1 MSRWVA
7 WPDGQTR
14 IGYGA
19 DYNPEQWGPDVW
31 REDVA
36 LMREAGV
43 SIVSLGIFAWA
54 RLEPVDG
61 SYDFSLFDQVMDLLH
76 ENGVAVC
83 LATATASPPAWL
95 AQKHP
100 ELLPVDADGRV
111 MGFGGR
117 QSWCPSSRTF
127 TSYATR
133 LVRRLAEH
141 YRSHPALVAWHVSNE
156 YGCHN
161 SRCYCEVS
169 AVEFRRWLQ
178 KRYGDIARL
187 NQAWAT
193 DFWSQ
198 RYSSFDQIEPPRL
211 APTFCNPTQQLDYAR
226 FCSDEL
232 LGQYFAE
239 RDVLHEVTPDIPV
252 TTNFMSN
259 LGTKNMDYLR
269 WGPEQDFVST
279 DHYLAEWHAE
289 TEAEL
294 AFGAD
299 LTRGCSG
306 GAPWMLMEQS
316 TSAVNW
322 GRVNRPKV
330 PGEMWRNT
338 LAQVA
343 RGADSISY
351 FQWRAS
357 AGGAEKFHSAMVP
370 HAGPDSRVFRE
381 VVEQG
386 RRLAKLTELVGSR
399 SDNKVALLFDYPS
412 WWASEQDSH
421 PRQDF
426 SYRDT
431 ALAWYLPLWR
441 QNVGVDVIGVEADL
455 SPYDLVVVPALYLT
469 SDATADAI
477 RAAAER
483 GATVLVTYFSGLVD
497 DDDRIRLGGYPGAFR
512 DLLGVRVEEFIPL
525 RAGSTVA
532 LSDGSTVSRWA
543 EDLSVT
549 DATAVLSYVGGPL
562 DGKPAVTVRE
572 AGAGRAWYVSAE
584 LPPAAI
590 ATLMGRI
597 LSEAGIAAPATW
609 EGELEIVRRGQH
621 LVAINHSEAPAT
633 LYVTGHE
640 LLTGESATASRE
652 IPAGETAVVRL
663 SRSDE
668 SRRPCGPRPL
678 VSQ

>member
-1 MSRWVA
+1 MSRWLT
-7 WPDGQTR
+7 WPDCQTR

-19 DYNPEQWGPDVW
+19 DYNPEQWDPAVW
-31 REDVA
+31 REDVV

-43 SIVSLGIFAWA
+43 TIVSLGIFSWA
-54 RLEPVDG
+54 RIEPSDG
-61 SYDFSLFDQVMDLLH
+61 TYDFSLFDEVMDLLH
-76 ENGVAVC
+76 ENGIAVC
-83 LATATASPPAWL
+83 LATGTASPPAWL
-95 AQKHP
+95 VQKHP
-100 ELLPVDADGRV
+100 EMLPVDADGRTL
-111 MGFGGR
+111 GFGGR

-141 YRSHPALVAWHVSNE
+141 YRGHPALVAWHVSNE

-161 SRCYCEVS
+161 SRCYCDVT
-169 AVEFRRWLQ
+169 AVEFRRWLVA
-178 KRYGDIARL
+178 RYGDIDQL
-187 NQAWAT
+187 NHAWAT

-198 RYSSFDQIEPPRL
+198 RYASYDQVDPPRL
-211 APTFCNPTQQLDYAR
+211 APTFCNPTQQLDFAR

-232 LGQYFAE
+232 LAQYLAE
-239 RDVLHEVTPDIPV
+239 RDLLHEVTPDIPV

-279 DHYLAEWHAE
+279 DHYLAEWHPE

-299 LTRGCSG
+299 LTRGCAG
-306 GAPWMLMEQS
+306 GDRWMLMEQS

-343 RGADSISY
+343 RGADAISY

-357 AGGAEKFHSAMVP
+357 AGGAEKFHSAMLP
-370 HAGPDSRVFRE
+370 HAGPDTRVFRE

-386 RRLAKLTELVGSR
+386 RRLDLLTDLVGSR

-426 SYRDT
+426 SYRNT
-431 ALAWYLPLWR
+431 VLAWYLPLW
-441 QNVGVDVIGVEADL
+441 QANVGVDVVGVEADL
-455 SPYDLVVVPALYLT
+455 SPYDVVVVPGLYLT
-469 SDATADAI
+469 SDATAAAI
-477 RAAAER
+477 ATAAER

-497 DDDRIRLGGYPGAFR
+497 EEDRIRLGGYPGAFR
-512 DLLGVRVEEFIPL
+512 DLLGVRVEEFVPM
-525 RAGSTVA
+525 RAGVSVE
-532 LSDGSTVSRWA
+532 LSDGSTVERWA
-543 EDLSVT
+543 EDLQTV
-549 DATAVLSYVGGPL
+549 DAEAVLSYVGGPL
-562 DGKPAVTVRE
+562 DGKPAVTVRQ
-572 AGAGRAWYVSAE
+572 AGEGKAWYVSAE
-584 LPPAAI
+584 LSAATTAALI
-590 ATLMGRI
+590 DRV
-597 LSEAGIAAPATW
+597 LSEAGIESVAPAT
-609 EGELEIVRRGQH
+609 GEVELVRRGDH
-621 LVAINHSEAPAT
+621 VIAINHSPAVAT
-633 LYVTGHE
+633 VSVSGVD
-640 LLTGESATASRE
+640 LLTGANVGPELALA
-652 IPAGETAVVRL
+652 AGETAVVRV
-663 SRSDE
+663 D
-668 SRRPCGPRPL
+668 
-678 VSQ
+678 